1 MNKGEQ
7 NEHKYLYWEFHE
19 SGGRL
24 ALLEGDWKMIILNA
38 KTEEIVELYNLA
50 DDLGETNNLIDQEAE
65 KAKEM
70 YDKLKLIRTE
80 SEVFPFYSK

>member
-19 SGGRL
+19 AGGRL
-24 ALLEGDWKMIILNA
+24 ALLEGDWKMVILNA

-65 KAKEM
+65 KAKQM
-70 YDKLKLIRTE
+70 YDKLKSIRTE
-80 SEVFPFYSK
+80 SEVFSVLQ